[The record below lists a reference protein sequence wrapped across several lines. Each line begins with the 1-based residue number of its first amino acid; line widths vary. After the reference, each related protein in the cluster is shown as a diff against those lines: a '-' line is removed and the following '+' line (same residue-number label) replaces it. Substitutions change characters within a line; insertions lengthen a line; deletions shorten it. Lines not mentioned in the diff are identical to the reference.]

1 MKYGLIGKPLG
12 HSFSREIHALI
23 ADYDYRLFEIDED
36 ELPRFFQERD
46 FSGINV
52 TIPYKQAVI
61 PFLDEISDEAKKIGA
76 VNTIVKKGGK
86 LFGFNTDFLACARSS
101 KARGLTLKTKPF

>member
-52 TIPYKQAVI
+52 PSAAAISFRTYDVCTA
-61 PFLDEISDEAKKIGA
+61 EISPQKS
-76 VNTIVKKGGK
+76 
-86 LFGFNTDFLACARSS
+86 DFSD
-101 KARGLTLKTKPF
+101 K

>member
-36 ELPRFFQERD
+36 ELPCFFKNAIFR
-46 FSGINV
+46 
-52 TIPYKQAVI
+52 A
-61 PFLDEISDEAKKIGA
+61 
-76 VNTIVKKGGK
+76 
-86 LFGFNTDFLACARSS
+86 
-101 KARGLTLKTKPF
+101 

>member
-76 VNTIVKKGGK
+76 VNTIVKRKGN
-86 LFGFNTDFLACARSS
+86 FSDSTPTFRHARAHQ
-101 KARGLTLKTKPF
+101 KHGA

>member
-23 ADYDYRLFEIDED
+23 ADYDYCLFEIDED

-52 TIPYKQAVI
+52 TIPYKQTVI

-76 VNTIVKKGGK
+76 VNTIVKRKG
-86 LFGFNTDFLACARSS
+86 NFLDSTPTFSVCARSS